1 MMMMMSL
8 RMIHVHTTKQR
19 TEERKKKK
27 VGVGKG
33 LAVRMKKKTVSAI
46 ETNATRPSPK
56 NLRLIGTRSLK
67 LRFQVHGL
75 ETTVDICDC
84 RGRIVSAMRC
94 IDFQ

>member
-1 MMMMMSL
+1 MY
-8 RMIHVHTTKQR
+8 TQR
-19 TEERKKKK
+19 NKERRKEKKK

-46 ETNATRPSPK
+46 ETNASPE

-84 RGRIVSAMRC
+84 RGRIVSPMRC

>member
-1 MMMMMSL
+1 MY
-8 RMIHVHTTKQR
+8 TQR
-19 TEERKKKK
+19 NKERRKEKKKSGGGE
-27 VGVGKG
+27 GVSCSDE
-33 LAVRMKKKTVSAI
+33 KKTVSAI
-46 ETNATRPSPK
+46 ETNASPE

-84 RGRIVSAMRC
+84 RGRIVSPMRC

>member
-1 MMMMMSL
+1 MTMMSL
-8 RMIHVHTTKQR
+8 RIIHVHTTKQR
-19 TEERKKKK
+19 AEERKKK

-46 ETNATRPSPK
+46 ETNASPE

-84 RGRIVSAMRC
+84 RGRIVSPMRC